1 MAELTLEEARKIYSE
16 SDSLKSLIL
25 TKFTKSELEENPVV
39 TQSEFDKKLLEL
51 IGKCTKTVFFTEEG
65 FPSTLPT
72 NRIELRN
79 IDGEWM
85 LDIQFTGENKHFWAS
100 YNRIWLIL
108 AYEFSLQDDEIQRL
122 MKNQMKIKFE
132 LTDVTPLWKGVAASS
147 IY

>member
-16 SDSLKSLIL
+16 SDLMKELIL
-25 TKFTKSELEENPVV
+25 TKFTESELEENPVV

-51 IGKCTKTVFFTEEG
+51 LGKCTKTGFLTEEG

-79 IDGEWM
+79 IDDEWM
-85 LDIQFTGENKHFWAS
+85 FDIEFTGENKHFWAS

-108 AYEFSLQDDEIQRL
+108 ADEFSLQDDGIQRL

-132 LTDVTPLWKGVAASS
+132 FTDVTPMYAFKTALR
-147 IY
+147 

>member
-16 SDSLKSLIL
+16 SDSLKDLMLS
-25 TKFTKSELEENPVV
+25 KFSKEELEHHEVS
-39 TQSEFDKKLLEL
+39 QAEFDKKFLEL
-51 IGKCTKTVFFTEEG
+51 LGKCMKTGFLTEEG

-79 IDGEWM
+79 IDNEW
-85 LDIQFTGENKHFWAS
+85 LFDIQFAGENKHFWAS

-108 AYEFSLQDDEIQRL
+108 ADEFSLQDDGIQRL

-132 LTDVTPLWKGVAASS
+132 FTDVTPLWKGVAASS
-147 IY
+147 IKI